1 MVGCPAESST
11 GFFRGWRAVEILDAA
26 RTPVKSA
33 DLVFPMRSGK
43 PISASRLLKAL
54 R

>member
-1 MVGCPAESST
+1 M
-11 GFFRGWRAVEILDAA
+11 EILDAA

-54 R
+54 REYGIAVVMLSLIHI